1 MFPRLDGPDFLV
13 GFGLEFGARSE
24 GHTNSLLVIVE
35 YDALHISLN
44 EDMEIW
50 ELSTLEFGVDVGMSC
65 VLALSVKADVALGTH
80 GAVDRIQ
87 NVVVR
92 KLWPAY
98 FFDGGNEV
106 VLQRLA
112 TIIPWTN

>member
-1 MFPRLDGPDFLV
+1 MLPRLDGPNFLI
-13 GFGLEFGARSE
+13 GFGLELGARSE
-24 GHTNSLLVIVE
+24 GPANSLLVIVE
-35 YDALHISLN
+35 YDALHVGLN

-50 ELSTLEFGVDVGMSC
+50 ELSTLEFGVDVGVSC
-65 VLALSVKADVALGTH
+65 ILALPVRADVALGTH

-92 KLWPAY
+92 NLWPAY

-106 VLQRLA
+106 ILQRLT
-112 TIIPWTN
+112 TIIPRTN